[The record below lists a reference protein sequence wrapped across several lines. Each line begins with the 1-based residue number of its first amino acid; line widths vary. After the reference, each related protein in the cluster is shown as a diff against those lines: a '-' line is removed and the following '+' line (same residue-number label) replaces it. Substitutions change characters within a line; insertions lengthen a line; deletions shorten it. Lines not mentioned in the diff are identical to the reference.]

1 MQPASKTHRE
11 NAMTAVVLEE
21 TRTIAVKD
29 VKDAEMQEQTDVL
42 IRVTSS
48 AICGTDLHFYEGRMR
63 GIEGGVI
70 GHEPLGVVEE
80 VGSAVK
86 NVQKG
91 DRVTVPTHICCGF
104 CAMCVEGHTSECLM
118 TNPPAA
124 GGAYGYPNKGGYQ
137 GAQAELLRI
146 PFADANCLK
155 LPGEPG
161 DQWEDDFVLLAD
173 AFTTGYH
180 AAAICDI
187 SPGDTVAIFGAGS
200 VGLLAAYSAKL
211 RGAARVYVV
220 DTVKDRL
227 EKAGE
232 LGAVPID
239 FLHGDPVEQIKAE
252 QSKWRSGGAF
262 RNEKPLNGVTCAID
276 AIGFQARSKQDYRE
290 EDPLWVTEAI
300 AELINPA
307 GRIAIIGVWPPK
319 DPHGVDPTLKEGKLL
334 VPWDK
339 LFGKNVRITMG
350 RDDDERWNGKLR
362 DMILTG
368 AAKPSQVVSHR
379 LSLEEA
385 PEAFRKFD
393 AREEG
398 YIKVV
403 LKP

>member
-1 MQPASKTHRE
+1 MCMK
-11 NAMTAVVLEE
+11 AVILEE
-21 TRTIAVKD
+21 TRRIEVREIP
-29 VKDAEMQEQTDVL
+29 DAEMKASTDVL
-42 IRVTSS
+42 MRVTSS

-80 VGSAVK
+80 VGSAV
-86 NVQKG
+86 VSVGKG
-91 DRVTVPTHICCGF
+91 DRITVPAHICCGF
-104 CAMCVEGHTSECLM
+104 CAMCVEGSFSECLM
-118 TNPPAA
+118 ANPGQA
-124 GGAYGYPNKGGYQ
+124 GASYGYPNKGGYQ
-137 GAQAELLRI
+137 GAQAELLRV

-155 LPGEPG
+155 LPGEPD

-180 AAAICDI
+180 AAATCEIG
-187 SPGDTVAIFGAGS
+187 PGDTVAVFGAGS

-220 DTVKDRL
+220 DAIQERL

-239 FLHGDPVEQIKAE
+239 FLAGDPVELIKEA

-262 RNEKPLNGVTCAID
+262 RHEKPLAGVTCAID
-276 AIGFQARSKQDYRE
+276 AVGFEARSRQDYKK
-290 EDPLWVTEAI
+290 EDPHWVIDAI
-300 AELINPA
+300 AELLNPA
-307 GRIAIIGVWPPK
+307 GRVAITGVWPLK
-319 DPHGVDPTLKEGKLL
+319 DPAGTEPSLKEGKLM
-334 VPWDK
+334 VPWSK
-339 LFGKNVRITMG
+339 LFGKNARIIMG
-350 RDDDERWNGKLR
+350 RDDDERWNAKLR

-368 AAKPSQVVSHR
+368 AAKPSLVVSHR
-379 LSLEEA
+379 LSLDAA
-385 PEAFRKFD
+385 PDAFRRFN